1 MELTISVAEGL
12 PNETWDRLVSE
23 IQEVFLKEGIRCEI
37 KKGGEESDDP
47 WDNLDIDGIAV
58 DAGVS
63 DFAENHDQ
71 YLYGNSKRA

>member
-63 DFAENHDQ
+63 DFAENHDH
-71 YLYGNSKRA
+71 YLYGTPKRS